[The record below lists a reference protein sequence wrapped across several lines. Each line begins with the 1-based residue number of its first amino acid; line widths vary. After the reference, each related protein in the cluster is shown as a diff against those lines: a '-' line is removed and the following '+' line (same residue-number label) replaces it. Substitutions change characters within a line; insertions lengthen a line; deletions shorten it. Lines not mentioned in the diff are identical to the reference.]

1 MGSSSSETTP
11 KSNSSASQCRGASAS
26 YAAVGSHSGVGSRL
40 SGIESMEEVGRGEEE
55 GEEEEEEE
63 ESPKELELEE
73 EEMAMAGEGL
83 GFCAI
88 GFGRKKE
95 FSVKKSRFRV
105 KLNSEKM
112 GDGSAVSRSTRS
124 QLQRR
129 CVFLGGY
136 SVFNEH

>member
-1 MGSSSSETTP
+1 MISVLLALGRRWSF
-11 KSNSSASQCRGASAS
+11 
-26 YAAVGSHSGVGSRL
+26 AVD
-40 SGIESMEEVGRGEEE
+40 
-55 GEEEEEEE
+55 
-63 ESPKELELEE
+63 
-73 EEMAMAGEGL
+73 
-83 GFCAI
+83 
-88 GFGRKKE
+88 
-95 FSVKKSRFRV
+95 KSRFGV